1 MANCGI
7 LLNNGTD
14 FLLLNTSDFYLLNVN
29 DCATEPGAT
38 PPVVV
43 VDTIPPGGG
52 RALYDHGHRGSLY
65 WKRYQEE
72 LRNKKKKKTKKEEL
86 LEELDQHLVELN
98 ARIDEVPV
106 EEIEPNWVAD
116 LRRTEAFAYN
126 ELVTEHTN
134 KEILAYLT
142 ILREITQEMDDEDA
156 IILALH

>member
-1 MANCGI
+1 MAGDAWGGAW
-7 LLNNGTD
+7 NGFWGGSWGED
-14 FLLLNTSDFYLLNVN
+14 
-29 DCATEPGAT
+29 
-38 PPVVV
+38 VVV
-43 VDTIPPGGG
+43 APPAEPTIPPGGG
-52 RALYDHGHRGSLY
+52 YYPTHRGSLY

-72 LRNKKKKKTKKEEL
+72 LRSKKKKKTKKEEL

-106 EEIEPNWVAD
+106 EEIEPSWVAD

-142 ILREITQEMDDEDA
+142 ILREITQEMDDEDV

>member
-7 LLNNGTD
+7 LLNDGTS
-14 FLLLNTSDFYLLNVN
+14 FLLLNSGDFYLLNDN
-29 DCATEPGAT
+29 SCATEPGAT

-52 RALYDHGHRGSLY
+52 SLEKHIHRGSLY

-72 LRNKKKKKTKKEEL
+72 LRSKKKKKSKKEEL

-134 KEILAYLT
+134 KEILVYLT

>member
-1 MANCGI
+1 MAGDAWGGAW
-7 LLNNGTD
+7 NGFWGGSWGED
-14 FLLLNTSDFYLLNVN
+14 V
-29 DCATEPGAT
+29 
-38 PPVVV
+38 VVV
-43 VDTIPPGGG
+43 VDQPTVPPGGG
-52 RALYDHGHRGSLY
+52 YYPTHRGSLY

-72 LRNKKKKKTKKEEL
+72 LRSKKKKKTKKEEL

-106 EEIEPNWVAD
+106 EEIEPNWVAE
-116 LRRTEAFAYN
+116 LRRTEAFAYS
-126 ELVTEHTN
+126 ELVTEYTN